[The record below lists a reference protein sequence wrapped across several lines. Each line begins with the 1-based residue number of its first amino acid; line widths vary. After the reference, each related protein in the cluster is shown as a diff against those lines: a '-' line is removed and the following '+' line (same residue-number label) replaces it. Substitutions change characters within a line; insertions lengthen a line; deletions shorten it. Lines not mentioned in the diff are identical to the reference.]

1 MPLKNN
7 KKSILLNFLIKMN
20 PIIKKE
26 KNNNKANLIDDGI
39 IDSFDII
46 QIISKIEKIT
56 GKKINPKNIKRES
69 FANINNMFKLL
80 K

>member
-1 MPLKNN
+1 MPIKKN
-7 KKSILLNFLIKMN
+7 KKSLLLNFLTKMN
-20 PIIKKE
+20 PVI
-26 KNNNKANLIDDGI
+26 KNNINNKTNLIDDGI

-46 QIISKIEKIT
+46 QIISKIEKIN

-69 FANINNMFKLL
+69 FSNINNMVKLL

>member
-1 MPLKNN
+1 
-7 KKSILLNFLIKMN
+7 MN

>member
-7 KKSILLNFLIKMN
+7 KRSALLSFLIKMN
-20 PIIKKE
+20 PVIKKE
-26 KNNNKANLIDDGI
+26 INNDRVNLIDDGI

-46 QIISKIEKIT
+46 QIISKIEKIG

-69 FANINNMFKLL
+69 FSNINNMLKLL